1 MMQLSRKFSNISIIR
16 IHLFL
21 NIDHCIHRVFEWRIA
36 AICSR
41 HARNRSRISI
51 SPISYKIICAIVT
64 FLQLFD
70 AVNVSMI
77 ILMISYSMAKCLI
90 TVAVI
95 GTEENDNNK
104 TLVFV
109 LKDMKTRM
117 AGWFDSDLIKT
128 LHADYE
134 DINFFYI

>member
-1 MMQLSRKFSNISIIR
+1 
-16 IHLFL
+16 
-21 NIDHCIHRVFEWRIA
+21 
-36 AICSR
+36 
-41 HARNRSRISI
+41 
-51 SPISYKIICAIVT
+51 
-64 FLQLFD
+64 
-70 AVNVSMI
+70 MI

-134 DINFFYI
+134 DIDFFYI